1 MLNISQ
7 LKKATKEK
15 KLRKERAG
23 AGNAR
28 PLGGVPLLPL
38 SLLELVA
45 LVAYESGRK
54 DRPILANPDS
64 GIREIFA
71 CGIRNPPKEKNACV
85 IRNPGLWNT
94 EYSSRNPE
102 SH

>member
-28 PLGGVPLLPL
+28 PLGGVPLLP
-38 SLLELVA
+38 SSKLELVA

-64 GIREIFA
+64 GIREVFA
-71 CGIRNPPKEKNACV
+71 CGMRNPQKKFACV
-85 IRNPGLWNT
+85 IRNPWLWNP